1 MFAFLSSSSTGT
13 TLALH
18 ASGAY
23 PWLICGRYTNT
34 LGPEEISKQLGEPL
48 GVKVRESAGTRRYNI
63 APTQEVLAIVAPD
76 GQPQARMLR
85 WGLIPPWAK
94 DLKVGYK
101 MINARMESVASKPAY
116 RALIP
121 QASHRALQIADG
133 YFEWQKPERPGEPRQ
148 PFYFQLD
155 GGVPFA
161 FAALWTAAHIDEKR
175 IESITTLT
183 CDSASNHVVAA
194 IHDRMPVILADPD
207 VQRAWLDPSV
217 GAAEALEL
225 CGTLRA
231 GRMTAQPANPAV
243 NKAGGVEGPELLI
256 APAD

>member
-1 MFAFLSSSSTGT
+1 M
-13 TLALH
+13 
-18 ASGAY
+18 
-23 PWLICGRYTNT
+23 CGRYTNT
-34 LGPEEISKQLGEPL
+34 LGPEEIGKRLGEPL
-48 GVKVRESAGTRRYNI
+48 DVKVRESAGTRRYNI

-76 GQPQARMLR
+76 GHTQARLLR

-101 MINARMESVASKPAY
+101 MINARMESVTSKPSY

-121 QASHRALQIADG
+121 NASHRALQIADG
-133 YFEWQKPERPGEPRQ
+133 YFEWQKPERPGELRQ
-148 PFYFQLD
+148 PFYFQVD

-161 FAALWTAAHIDEKR
+161 FAALWTAAHIEGER

-183 CDSASNHVVAA
+183 CDSSSNHVVAA
-194 IHDRMPVILADPD
+194 IHDRMPVILADRELM
-207 VQRAWLDPSV
+207 QAWLDPSL

-225 CGTLRA
+225 CGALPA
-231 GRMTAQPANPAV
+231 DRMTAQPANPAV
-243 NKAGGVEGPELLI
+243 NKAGGVEGPELLV

>member
-1 MFAFLSSSSTGT
+1 MFASVSSSSTGT

-23 PWLICGRYTNT
+23 PWAVCGRYTNT
-34 LGPEEISKQLGEPL
+34 LGPEEIGKQLGEPL

-94 DLKVGYK
+94 DLKIGYRT
-101 MINARMESVASKPAY
+101 INARMESVASKPSY

-121 QASHRALQIADG
+121 KASHRALQIADG
-133 YFEWQKPERPGEPRQ
+133 YFEWIKPEKRGEPRQ

-155 GGVPFA
+155 GGIPFA
-161 FAALWTAAHIDEKR
+161 FAALWGAAHIKGKR
-175 IESITTLT
+175 IESCTVLT
-183 CDSASNHVVAA
+183 CDSSSNHVVAA
-194 IHDRMPVILADPD
+194 IHDRMPVILAGRDA
-207 VQRAWLDPSV
+207 QHAWLDPSL
-217 GAAEALEL
+217 GAGEALEL
-225 CGTLRA
+225 CGALPA
-231 GRMTAQPANPAV
+231 DRMTAQPANPAV
-243 NKAGGVEGPELLI
+243 NKAGGVEGPGLLI
-256 APAD
+256 VPAD